1 MEFRSAG
8 VGRRAWGPPMAELV
22 PGTLVAQIYRVREPL
37 GAGGFGET
45 YLADNTTLKGGEVVV
60 KTVASPDQGLEEAQT
75 LVALQSPNVVRVLAF
90 DEERRAIVMERAI
103 GQPLANLIGRIDL
116 LTSIRIAEAVAGA
129 LSDLER
135 SQLVHRDVKPENIMV
150 QLPEGGGRL
159 HVKLIDFGI
168 ALRVGKPLTSDPV
181 GSPLYCPVEQH
192 DRNMPPHPTD
202 DVYALGGV
210 LFNLIAN
217 RPPFEPAV
225 LTEAQRLKLL
235 DDVGLP
241 PDTSQVMLEAV
252 QLRLSH
258 ERDEVPSLMDVAGAL
273 ASSERERFILE
284 KLDQLLSRMLAKRRE
299 DRVRARSV
307 EAELDSLASSFS
319 EASTSVT
326 SLQQL
331 ARVAKRPTATLVL
344 PGKKRI
350 GPAASS
356 GVTPQP
362 ATTGEL
368 VSQVKPASTG
378 KWVALAA
385 VLLLLVGGGYAVTR
399 PSATPIEGPVTT
411 AEVRPPEVKSV
422 PPVVEP
428 KPVELAVVEVP
439 VVDAGDID
447 ELSPLAK
454 VPPVAVKPAPK
465 VVPAGEC
472 VVSEQWRRAIETD
485 LGRLKQVVAAKSD
498 AELFGKFEDDE
509 DKLVQ
514 LAKAASTEAECAAV
528 NRKVDA
534 LEKKYLR

>member
-1 MEFRSAG
+1 
-8 VGRRAWGPPMAELV
+8 MAELAA
-22 PGTLVAQIYRVREPL
+22 GTLVAQIYRVREPL

-116 LTSIRIAEAVAGA
+116 ITSIRIAEAVAGA

-168 ALRVGKPLTSDPV
+168 ALRAGKPLTSDPV

-192 DRNMPPHPTD
+192 DRHMPPHPTD

-210 LFNLIAN
+210 LFHLVAN

-225 LTEAQRLKLL
+225 LTEAQRLALL
-235 DDVGLP
+235 SDVGLP
-241 PDTSQVMLEAV
+241 PETSQVMVEAV

-258 ERDEVPSLMDVAGAL
+258 ERDEVPSLLEVAAPL
-273 ASSERERFILE
+273 ASSERERFLLE

-331 ARVAKRPTATLVL
+331 ARTAKRPTATLVL
-344 PGKKRI
+344 PGKKRL
-350 GPAASS
+350 AASATNA
-356 GVTPQP
+356 VTPQTMNTDQL
-362 ATTGEL
+362 AA
-368 VSQVKPASTG
+368 SVKASSPG
-378 KWVALAA
+378 RWVALGA
-385 VLLLLVGGGYAVTR
+385 VVLALLAGLYAVTR
-399 PSATPIEGPVTT
+399 PSPPPIEPPPQPV
-411 AEVRPPEVKSV
+411 AEVPREVPPPEVK
-422 PPVVEP
+422 PPLPVVAVA
-428 KPVELAVVEVP
+428 PVADDGL
-439 VVDAGDID
+439 DAGGLDD
-447 ELSPLAK
+447 LAPLGK
-454 VPPVAVKPAPK
+454 LPPVAAKPVVKAGAPQ
-465 VVPAGEC
+465 C
-472 VVSEQWRRAIETD
+472 VVDDRWKRAIETD
-485 LGRLKQVVAAKSD
+485 LGRLKQVVAGKAD
-498 AELFGKFEDDE
+498 ADLFGRFEDEE
-509 DKLVQ
+509 DVVLQ
-514 LAKAASTEAECAAV
+514 LARQASSEVDCLAV
-528 NRKVDA
+528 NRRVDA

>member
-1 MEFRSAG
+1 
-8 VGRRAWGPPMAELV
+8 MAELT

-75 LVALQSPNVVRVLAF
+75 LVALQSPNVVKVLAF

-168 ALRVGKPLTSDPV
+168 ALRSGKPLTSDPV

-192 DRNMPPHPTD
+192 DRNQPPHPTD

-210 LFNLIAN
+210 LFHLVAN
-217 RPPFEPAV
+217 RPPFEPAT
-225 LTEAQRLKLL
+225 LTESERLKLL
-235 DDVGLP
+235 SNVGLP
-241 PDTSQVMLEAV
+241 PDTSQVMVEAV

-258 ERDEVPSLMDVAGAL
+258 EHDEVPSLVDVAAPL

-284 KLDQLLSRMLAKRRE
+284 KLDQLLSRMLAKNRV
-299 DRVRARSV
+299 DRVHARSV

-319 EASTSVT
+319 EAATSVT
-326 SLQQL
+326 SLQKL
-331 ARVAKRPTATLVL
+331 SRPPAKRPTATLVL

-350 GPAASS
+350 AATATSSVTPSNTDQLVQQVKASS
-356 GVTPQP
+356 RGRTAALVGVV
-362 ATTGEL
+362 L
-368 VSQVKPASTG
+368 
-378 KWVALAA
+378 A
-385 VLLLLVGGGYAVTR
+385 VLVGAFV
-399 PSATPIEGPVTT
+399 AM
-411 AEVRPPEVKSV
+411 RPPEVT
-422 PPVVEP
+422 PVDP
-428 KPVELAVVEVP
+428 KPVAEVKPIEPTPPVAELRPVEAAAP
-439 VVDAGDID
+439 VVAEASGDAGD
-447 ELSPLAK
+447 ELSPITK
-454 VPPVAVKPAPK
+454 VTPRPVPTPAVKPAAPQ
-465 VVPAGEC
+465 C
-472 VVSEQWRRAIETD
+472 VVDDRWRRAVFTD
-485 LGRLKQVVAAKSD
+485 LARLKQVVAQKAD
-498 AELFGKFEDDE
+498 ADAFGRFEDDE
-509 DKLVQ
+509 EMVLQ
-514 LAKAASTEAECAAV
+514 ATSTAASEAECLAV

>member
-1 MEFRSAG
+1 
-8 VGRRAWGPPMAELV
+8 MAELS

-168 ALRVGKPLTSDPV
+168 ALRAGKPLTSDPV

-210 LFNLIAN
+210 LFNMVAN

-241 PDTSQVMLEAV
+241 PETSQVMLEAV
-252 QLRLSH
+252 QLRLAH
-258 ERDEVPSLMDVAGAL
+258 ERDEVASLMDVAGAL

-284 KLDQLLSRMLAKRRE
+284 KLDQLLSRMMAKRRE

-331 ARVAKRPTATLVL
+331 ARVSKRPTATLVL
-344 PGKKRI
+344 PGKKRLE
-350 GPAASS
+350 AKATS
-356 GVTPQP
+356 GVTPQT
-362 ATTGEL
+362 ANTDQL
-368 VSQVKPASTG
+368 ASQLKGSSTG

-385 VLLLLVGGGYAVTR
+385 VVLLLLGGAYAVTR
-399 PSATPIEGPVTT
+399 PPVEPPAPIAQAPSVEPK
-411 AEVRPPEVKSV
+411 PLPE
-422 PPVVEP
+422 VVEP
-428 KPVELAVVEVP
+428 KPTELVAVEVP
-439 VVDAGDID
+439 VVDAGFVD

-454 VPPVAVKPAPK
+454 VTPVAVKAFPK
-465 VVPAGEC
+465 AAPAGQC
-472 VVSEQWRRAIETD
+472 VVSEQWKRAIETD
-485 LGRLKQVVAAKSD
+485 LGRLKQAVAQRAD
-498 AELFGKFEDDE
+498 ADLFGRFEDDE
-509 DKLVQ
+509 DVVVQ
-514 LAKAASTEAECAAV
+514 LAKKASTEADCVAV
-528 NRKVDA
+528 NRRVDA